1 MKKQQNPALGI
12 FTLFLI
18 IGGIVLAF
26 PLDQLWIGIGLF
38 SIAMIIIL
46 IKITWGISVWAD
58 DTLHRWTDE
67 NLAPKKGDVEFDI
80 TFDPEKEEKNETK

>member
-58 DTLHRWTDE
+58 DTLHRWTDK
-67 NLAPKKGDVEFDI
+67 NLAPDKSQNDDNTDSKREDS
-80 TFDPEKEEKNETK
+80 K

>member
-58 DTLHRWTDE
+58 DTLHRWTDK
-67 NLAPKKGDVEFDI
+67 NLAPDKSQNDADNTDSKKEDS
-80 TFDPEKEEKNETK
+80 K

>member
-58 DTLHRWTDE
+58 DTLHRWTDK
-67 NLAPKKGDVEFDI
+67 NLAPDKSQNDDNTDSKKEDS
-80 TFDPEKEEKNETK
+80 K

>member
-26 PLDQLWIGIGLF
+26 PLDQLVCLV
-38 SIAMIIIL
+38 L
-46 IKITWGISVWAD
+46 Q
-58 DTLHRWTDE
+58 
-67 NLAPKKGDVEFDI
+67 
-80 TFDPEKEEKNETK
+80 

>member
-38 SIAMIIIL
+38 GIAMIIIL
-46 IKITWGISVWAD
+46 IKITWGISIWAD
-58 DTLHRWTDE
+58 DTLHRWTDK
-67 NLAPKKGDVEFDI
+67 NLADDKSQNDFDNINSKKEDS
-80 TFDPEKEEKNETK
+80 K

>member
-26 PLDQLWIGIGLF
+26 PLDQLWIGIGMF
-38 SIAMIIIL
+38 IIAMIIIL

-58 DTLHRWTDE
+58 DTLHRWNDK
-67 NLAPKKGDVEFDI
+67 NLAPDKSQNDDNTDSKKEDS
-80 TFDPEKEEKNETK
+80 K

>member
-58 DTLHRWTDE
+58 DTLHRWTDK
-67 NLAPKKGDVEFDI
+67 NLAPDKNQNDVDNTDSKREDS
-80 TFDPEKEEKNETK
+80 K

>member
-58 DTLHRWTDE
+58 DTLHRWTDN
-67 NLAPKKGDVEFDI
+67 NLAPDKSQNDDNTDSKKEDS
-80 TFDPEKEEKNETK
+80 K

>member
-1 MKKQQNPALGI
+1 MKNQQNPALGI

-58 DTLHRWTDE
+58 DTLHRWSDK
-67 NLAPKKGDVEFDI
+67 NLAPDKSQNDDNTDSKREDS
-80 TFDPEKEEKNETK
+80 K